1 MKPRYIGLI
10 VAGLGIALFITLFS
24 PFASSHPDG
33 LERVA
38 EDKGFLEVADSPPY
52 ELISDY
58 VFPWVDNEDLAT
70 VLSGIVGCSSRR
82 PWFRHLPTDTPAPP
96 RPTPAGAANGGA
108 FPSASAMSRA
118 EAPYTRPMLE
128 PSCRPPWPTYSP
140 SP

>member
-10 VAGLGIALFITLFS
+10 AAGLGIALFITLFS

-38 EDKGFLEVADSPPY
+38 EDKGFSGLADSPPY

-70 VLSGIVGCSSRR
+70 VLSGIVGVLIVATVVFAVGFLLTR
-82 PWFRHLPTDTPAPP
+82 A
-96 RPTPAGAANGGA
+96 GGA
-108 FPSASAMSRA
+108 QRSTPGGGTSG
-118 EAPYTRPMLE
+118 
-128 PSCRPPWPTYSP
+128 
-140 SP
+140 